1 MNPVLAFGAPGPFEM
16 VIILVV
22 ALLVFGRRLPDVAR
36 SMGRSINEFKKGL
49 RQVEEDVSTEGEAH
63 AEPLKPVA
71 QKPAAAAVGGKE
83 APAAPKTA
91 EPAEERV
98 SR

>member
-1 MNPVLAFGAPGPFEM
+1 MTPVLAFGAPGPFEM
-16 VIILVV
+16 IIILVV

-49 RQVEEDVSTEGEAH
+49 KQVESDVTAEGDAP
-63 AEPLKPVA
+63 ANEPLKPVS
-71 QKPAAAAVGGKE
+71 QKPAAPAIAKE
-83 APAAPKTA
+83 PAPAMKTA